1 MLDKAHTGPPFMMNL
16 QLWALSPCRFF
27 ATDLFTIDY
36 FVGFVHLQQ
45 AYDLVLREKKTKHG
59 LFVFVKNL
67 VLNRTAVAH
76 DYNAVNSGYPLIPS
90 SGLLWI
96 SASYHIVLL
105 CCRLVCG
112 TVLTENNFFLL
123 CLIYRKKDV
132 YSLAQITKSSMT
144 NQKKQHQLPH
154 SSLIRN
160 MLLFMFIL
168 CFWRWALLMDEMVED
183 SDTTSS
189 SSSTFVDL
197 EIDDE
202 VDDE

>member
-1 MLDKAHTGPPFMMNL
+1 MLDKAHTGPPFVMNL

-90 SGLLWI
+90 SGLYMDFSII
-96 SASYHIVLL
+96 SH
-105 CCRLVCG
+105 RLV
-112 TVLTENNFFLL
+112 VLPSRVR
-123 CLIYRKKDV
+123 YRSHRK
-132 YSLAQITKSSMT
+132 
-144 NQKKQHQLPH
+144 
-154 SSLIRN
+154 
-160 MLLFMFIL
+160 
-168 CFWRWALLMDEMVED
+168 
-183 SDTTSS
+183 
-189 SSSTFVDL
+189 
-197 EIDDE
+197 
-202 VDDE
+202 